1 MDLSGLLSALDK
13 AHLSDLVAED
23 TVASWC
29 TLLDGKNGRP
39 TLLGHLKNAGMD
51 KLSDRQGVV
60 NGFCKARREGKLAG
74 APPMAS
80 APSTEPPKTM
90 VPPVQAPRA
99 PPSVRKGRILCLHG
113 GGSSGPILKVQMSRI
128 LQLMGNDYEFH
139 FANGPSTMVVD
150 PNSPNGKVLSHF
162 FEGLPVLRWMDIVE
176 KSTGRSA
183 NVVGGMAPSSK
194 TDRHG
199 KSVDLLQEIDRIDA
213 KKAGSASPDGAAPS
227 GGETLVAAAAT
238 APAAAPTVLLTELT
252 GETFTYSEAGAAL
265 RTLAQFVR
273 THGPFDGAFGFSQG
287 ANLLAI
293 WLSLVEAGVLE
304 AGWARPKWACLCCA
318 TQWGWGGNFD
328 DKAAELAAAIG
339 PSLGA
344 RSPEELRALAGQSGA
359 ALERL
364 DRLMTCAPLSI
375 PSLHWIGEKDPARP
389 ASEANIPYYEEAR
402 RVVMVHPNDH
412 MPPRQ
417 KEFAEALA
425 EFAERWSSTPRAHA
439 TAAVP
444 IA

>member
-128 LQLMGNDYEFH
+128 LQLMGSHYEFH

-150 PNSPNGKVLSHF
+150 PNSPNGKILSHF

-199 KSVDLLQEIDRIDA
+199 QNVDLLQMIDDMDA
-213 KKAGSASPDGAAPS
+213 KNAGSVSAHGDAPS
-227 GGETLVAAAAT
+227 SEAPPATVAAA
-238 APAAAPTVLLTELT
+238 AAAPTVLLTELT
-252 GETFTYSEAGAAL
+252 GDTYTYAEAGAAL
-265 RTLAQFVR
+265 HTLAQFVR

-287 ANLLAI
+287 ANLLAV
-293 WLSLVEAGVLE
+293 WLSLVEAGELD
-304 AGWARPKWACLCCA
+304 ASWARPKWACLCCA

-328 DKAAELAAAIG
+328 DKAAEFAAAIG

-344 RSPEELRALAGQSGA
+344 RSPKEVRAVAGQSA
-359 ALERL
+359 AVIERL
-364 DRLMTCAPLSI
+364 DKLMTCAPLAI

-389 ASEANIPYYEEAR
+389 ASEANVPYYEEAHR
-402 RVVMVHPNDH
+402 IVMVHPNDH

-425 EFAERWSSTPRAHA
+425 EFAHAHA
-439 TAAVP
+439 HAAPAAVP